1 MDSADHCRTQLA
13 ECGRLLL
20 LAQGLAETTVLKLLI
35 RSWNM
40 IANQTDRYNDIM
52 ADRK

>member
-1 MDSADHCRTQLA
+1 MPQVVASGA
-13 ECGRLLL
+13 
-20 LAQGLAETTVLKLLI
+20 GLAETTVLKLLI